1 MVPHFSGKIQLGIT
15 QIDPSE
21 IGSDLPAF
29 PFERMALDTPFADKE
44 TGSLG
49 RVLRENLGEGMGAN
63 EEKGDRYCQ
72 IQDFLLTHHGSPQ

>member
-15 QIDPSE
+15 EIDPSE

-29 PFERMALDTPFADKE
+29 PFERMAFNTPFADKE

-49 RVLRENLGEGMGAN
+49 RILGKKLTKGKRTHDREQE
-63 EEKGDRYCQ
+63 D
-72 IQDFLLTHHGSPQ
+72 